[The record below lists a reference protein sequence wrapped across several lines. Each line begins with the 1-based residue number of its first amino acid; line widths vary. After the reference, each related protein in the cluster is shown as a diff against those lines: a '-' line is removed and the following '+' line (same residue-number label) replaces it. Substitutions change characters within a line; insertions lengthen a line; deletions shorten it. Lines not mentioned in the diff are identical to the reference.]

1 MPAAIKWPQR
11 CLDFCRLVG
20 VRHPIMLAPMAG
32 ISNPT
37 MVAAAQRAGI
47 LGAHGAAYRKVADL
61 DHDLRLIEEQ
71 NVPSAYAVNVFRLD
85 LPKEPPSEESVA
97 RSTASLRPF
106 YEAVGKEPPAN
117 AQTVMAAHLDLIDVA
132 LAHRAPVI
140 AAALGAFSKEEVRA
154 IKEASPTTKVFGTAT
169 SVAEAVHLKETGVDA
184 IVAQGY
190 EAGGHRST
198 FLPAT
203 EMLST
208 FTLVPQVVDAVGT
221 LPVIAA
227 GGIMDGRGI
236 ISALTLGASAVS
248 MGTAFLPCVES
259 SISASQLAAMR
270 APAAHTTLTKAWS
283 GRTARGVASKFTAEY
298 PDAAI
303 TAFPMQGTL
312 TGELRKAAVEQGRT
326 DLLCS
331 WCGQG
336 VRMMKPDRPTVADV
350 CEGVLTEAGLVLQE
364 LRG

>member
-1 MPAAIKWPQR
+1 
-11 CLDFCRLVG
+11 
-20 VRHPIMLAPMAG
+20 MAG

-169 SVAEAVHLKETGVDA
+169 SVAEAVHLKET
-184 IVAQGY
+184 
-190 EAGGHRST
+190 
-198 FLPAT
+198 
-203 EMLST
+203 
-208 FTLVPQVVDAVGT
+208 
-221 LPVIAA
+221 
-227 GGIMDGRGI
+227 
-236 ISALTLGASAVS
+236 
-248 MGTAFLPCVES
+248 
-259 SISASQLAAMR
+259 
-270 APAAHTTLTKAWS
+270 
-283 GRTARGVASKFTAEY
+283 
-298 PDAAI
+298 
-303 TAFPMQGTL
+303 
-312 TGELRKAAVEQGRT
+312 
-326 DLLCS
+326 
-331 WCGQG
+331 
-336 VRMMKPDRPTVADV
+336 
-350 CEGVLTEAGLVLQE
+350 
-364 LRG
+364 